1 MAACI
6 IETASAPVHHQELS
20 DEAIKAL
27 LSSTTS
33 GAATG
38 TPSGTVTS
46 PATGT
51 PSGTIIGTATGTAT
65 APAPTVSRSPQ
76 DPVSSLTMLNPK
88 ANLQNPPLFP
98 IGVDI
103 DFAWDYDKYLKLQPT
118 NLTIEAFMTNSP
130 TTIITLGAALPG
142 NLKNYTWT
150 AANQKNITHPI
161 QTAMYT
167 LRIFDGAVGRSGS
180 LPQGGY
186 LITYSGL
193 KFGLYAPNT
202 YTPGSQ
208 MNRKAT
214 LSYTINYI
222 FFDDLFR
229 PA

>member
-1 MAACI
+1 
-6 IETASAPVHHQELS
+6 
-20 DEAIKAL
+20 
-27 LSSTTS
+27 
-33 GAATG
+33 
-38 TPSGTVTS
+38 
-46 PATGT
+46 
-51 PSGTIIGTATGTAT
+51 
-65 APAPTVSRSPQ
+65 
-76 DPVSSLTMLNPK
+76 MLNPK

-208 MNRKAT
+208 MNPPICAT
-214 LSYTINYI
+214 CEFSGVTNNALRTMLPGLAVLLATVASTFAVLI
-222 FFDDLFR
+222 
-229 PA
+229 